1 MVEIISL
8 ILIII
13 ENSIPLSLTH
23 GIVASAYIT
32 YLTSKREMKS
42 IFLSFFVMLLISL
55 QGYSIFGNIIFIIIY
70 SVVFHVIFFFL
81 EFRKGNMPIIAV
93 IQSAIWFLFQGKGL
107 SLKNFIITYS
117 VYLVLDIGYVILKRK
132 YSYIIRGVTK

>member
-13 ENSIPLSLTH
+13 ENSIPLSITH
-23 GIVASAYIT
+23 GVIASAYIT

-55 QGYSIFGNIIFIIIY
+55 QGCSIFENIIFIIIY
-70 SVVFHVIFFFL
+70 SVIFHIIFLFF

-93 IQSAIWFLFQGKGL
+93 LQSIIWFIFQRKVF
-107 SLKNFIITYS
+107 SLKIFLIIYS
-117 VYLVLDIGYVILKRK
+117 LYLVLDIIYVILRRR